1 MSEAGELQTVAFG
14 DLGTGI
20 WGALLAAAGQPPL
33 LCLGAVGT
41 GGAGGATTS
50 LEPRL
55 DGGSAESE
63 WLVGGEGVELV
74 IAPAG
79 EPVSSGTP
87 ESPLQGFDQ
96 LCRVRGSLVLDGAG
110 HEISVLGCRG
120 QRSGMGGYE
129 SLRAVSAWFEPEDGL
144 AVAAFRP
151 RRSKGQ
157 EADLISAAVL
167 DSESSRPVEDPRL
180 STTYTEAGWPA
191 RASLELWL
199 ASEDEETSAL
209 RRATGVAAGS
219 RLQADWGERQVRA
232 ELFRWG
238 SRGRDGAGVYVLA
251 TTR

>member
-20 WGALLAAAGQPPL
+20 WGAVLAAAGQAPL
-33 LCLGAVGT
+33 LCLGA
-41 GGAGGATTS
+41 GGSAAG

-55 DGGSAESE
+55 DGAGPEGE
-63 WLVGGEGVELV
+63 WRVRGEDVELV
-74 IAPAG
+74 IASAG
-79 EPVSSGTP
+79 EPVSAGAP
-87 ESPLQGFDQ
+87 ESPLEGFDQ
-96 LCRVRGSLVLDGAG
+96 LCRVSGSFVLDGAR

-157 EADLISAAVL
+157 DADLISAAVL

-199 ASEDEETSAL
+199 AGEDEEDTSAL

-219 RLQADWGERQVRA
+219 RLQADWGEREVRA
-232 ELFRWG
+232 ELFQWG

-251 TTR
+251 TSR